1 MIIFKKEKEVIKLI
15 ERHADKVEEC
25 LAMAVKTIAKYLE
38 QNITEAKNSARKT
51 DQLETEADIIRHKI
65 RDKLFLGAYMPL
77 LREDIYRLVES
88 LDVVATAAEKCCDV
102 FLNQRPLVPDDFR
115 PDFLNITEVSL
126 GVGESLKY
134 AVLCYIKGVCPIEVS
149 RNHAKDIGLM
159 ESKVD
164 SLEWD
169 LTKKIFTYE
178 MDFSR
183 KVHLRRCLDYIVI
196 VSDEAEKAAG
206 QLDLVTLKSMI

>member
-15 ERHADKVEEC
+15 EKHADKVEEC
-25 LAMAVKTIAKYLE
+25 LAMAVKTIATYL
-38 QNITEAKNSARKT
+38 QNNISEAKNLARRT
-51 DQLETEADIIRHKI
+51 DQIESEADLVRHEI

-77 LREDIYRLVES
+77 LREDIYKLVES
-88 LDVVATAAEKCCDV
+88 LDVVATSAEKCCDV
-102 FLNQRPLVPDDFR
+102 FLNQRPLVPDDFK

-126 GVGESLKY
+126 GMGESLKY

-149 RNHAKDIGLM
+149 RNHAKDISMM

-164 SLEWD
+164 GLEWD
-169 LTKKIFTYE
+169 LTKKIFSSDME
-178 MDFSR
+178 FSR
-183 KVHLRRCLDYIVI
+183 KTHLRRCLDFIVT
-196 VSDEAEKAAG
+196 VSDEAERTAG